1 MNEVLVLTVGGSPQ
15 PLRSAIE
22 ARAWDRVIFIVSDG
36 SDGKESS
43 RPNVEDPEIDYD
55 KKKGLRGPGLR
66 HVPACPKDIAIMPVP
81 PDDLDRALALTDQV
95 LAGVLKQGA
104 AVTVNYTG
112 GTKTMTVAL
121 VLAASARE
129 GVRIEF
135 MAGERPDLVRVRDG
149 TEKPV
154 EMPGHLLG
162 LANLFSLARAEVK
175 RRAYGAALAVVGQIE
190 QGLRD
195 AAGGP
200 TKPPQGWRSR
210 ASAWAEWLR
219 LLDAWDRFDV
229 SGAWDRLGTAQQS
242 NAQWAAALAQVDAD
256 RLKALADERKAGA
269 GPLLCEDLWLNALRR
284 ADLGLYDDAI
294 ARLYRLAEAAVQ
306 ARLRLCHDIPD
317 TGAVPVARLPAALR
331 AGCKVKPDR
340 RTGAVVAELPL
351 FRALELLAHLDPA
364 DPLVAVWPRDGNR
377 FATPDWQAA
386 RNRSILAH
394 GFRPATRAD
403 WDGAKA
409 WFDDRRAALWET
421 LLDRPTAPQLP
432 DSLP

>member
-1 MNEVLVLTVGGSPQ
+1 MKDVLVLTVGGSPQ
-15 PLRSAIE
+15 PLRRAIE

-36 SDGKESS
+36 SDGNTSS
-43 RPNVEDPEIDYD
+43 RPNVEETEIDYD
-55 KKKGLRGPGLR
+55 RQKGLPGPGLR
-66 HVPACPKDIAIMPVP
+66 HLPACPKDIAIIPVP
-81 PDDLDRALALTDQV
+81 PDDLDRALALTDRV
-95 LAGVLKQGA
+95 LADVLKQGA

-121 VLAASARE
+121 VLAASAHE

-135 MAGERPDLVRVRDG
+135 MAGERPDLVGVRDG
-149 TEKPV
+149 TERPV

-190 QGLRD
+190 QGLRH
-195 AAGGP
+195 AAGGAR
-200 TKPPQGWRSR
+200 PPQGWRSR
-210 ASAWAEWLR
+210 AAAWAEWLR

-229 SGAWDRLGTAQQS
+229 SDAWDRLRKAQQS
-242 NAQWAAALAQVDAD
+242 NVQWAAALAQSDAD
-256 RLKALADERKAGA
+256 RLKALAGERKAGA
-269 GPLLCEDLWLNALRR
+269 GPFLCEDLWLNAQRR

-306 ARLRLCHDIPD
+306 ARLCLCHGIPD
-317 TGAVPVARLPAALR
+317 TGAVPVARLPEALR

-340 RTGAVVAELPL
+340 RTGAEVAELPL

-394 GFRPATRAD
+394 GFRPASRQD
-403 WDGAKA
+403 WDVARA
-409 WFDDRRAALWET
+409 WFDDRRAALWEA
-421 LLDRPTAPQLP
+421 LLGRPTAPQLP
-432 DSLP
+432 DRLP